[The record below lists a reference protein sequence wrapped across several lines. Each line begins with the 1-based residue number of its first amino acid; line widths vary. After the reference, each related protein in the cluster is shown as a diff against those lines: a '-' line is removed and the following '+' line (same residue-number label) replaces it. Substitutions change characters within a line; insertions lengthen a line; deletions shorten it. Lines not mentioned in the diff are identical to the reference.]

1 MHACTAPAAP
11 FSSWPHPPPP
21 LPRGLGCVGV
31 SASSRSPIHFSFGTS
46 SSTRR
51 RPEPIPHTKGGDAFL
66 SGHPRAPTASNHLL
80 ILAQQVADRMVEDK
94 GTGRHAACHCAHTV
108 GTWTW
113 TQLGGAGH
121 ADLSKV
127 GSVHGTEPTGAPHV
141 IPLSSEMISILEAS
155 PGGR

>member
-113 TQLGGAGH
+113 TVWWCWSYDAEIPHAPAVARLCMEIRETRWTHAVFGG
-121 ADLSKV
+121 V
-127 GSVHGTEPTGAPHV
+127 RCGTSLKG
-141 IPLSSEMISILEAS
+141 
-155 PGGR
+155 